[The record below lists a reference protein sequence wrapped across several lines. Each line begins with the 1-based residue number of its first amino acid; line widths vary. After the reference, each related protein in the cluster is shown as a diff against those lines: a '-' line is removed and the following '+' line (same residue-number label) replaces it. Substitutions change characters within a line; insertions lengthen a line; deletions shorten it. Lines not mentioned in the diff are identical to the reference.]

1 MPADDFINTVGNIKP
16 PPGVEQQ
23 IADSGLPATD
33 VAILFFFNKMLVA
46 VTVVMGIWVLFNL
59 VLAGVS
65 YITSSG
71 DAKAHT
77 QVKDRLIMSVLGIVL
92 IVGAYTLTAV
102 VSYVIFGDPSY
113 ALNPTITG
121 PN

>member
-1 MPADDFINTVGNIKP
+1 MPADDFINIVGNIQP

-23 IADSGLPATD
+23 IADSGLAPND
-33 VAILFFFNKMLVA
+33 VALLFFFNKILVI
-46 VTVVMGIWVLFNL
+46 VTVVMGMWVLFNL

-77 QVKDRLIMSVLGIVL
+77 QVRDRLTMSVLGIVL
-92 IVGAYTLTAV
+92 IISAYTLTAV
-102 VSYVIFGDPSY
+102 VSYVIFGDPNY

>member
-1 MPADDFINTVGNIKP
+1 MPADDFINIVGNIQP

-23 IADSGLPATD
+23 IADSGLAPNE
-33 VAILFFFNKMLVA
+33 VALLFFVNKMLIA

-77 QVKDRLIMSVLGIVL
+77 QVKDRLIMSVLGIIL

-102 VSYVIFGDPSY
+102 VSYVIFGDPNY